1 MSFSAFGV
9 KPLSLNH
16 LIVHQLTRLDAKTDL
31 HLQDE
36 ALTVDDA
43 ALTLVAEVKSSFA
56 GRASKRYGGFS
67 EQAGHFKALT
77 GQWLRDGITF
87 KTWSQQLMERLALAL
102 ENEGVESDGYWL
114 FADEQLESGRQVWF
128 FQLRHKHGLSV
139 THDLN
144 LSDSRL
150 IDYGRLGFGA
160 CLNVT
165 EWEQEAPGQYLTVSF
180 GFGDKALQ
188 DALLNFVDFVATIDT
203 SADTEAFMAVVDAFS
218 VQLPADKGQN
228 YRKKAA
234 EFCIEQDKM
243 GEPVSYRVLSE
254 ELQAD
259 ADASFSQFIEQEQ
272 PSLKESFIPDRKSLK
287 KYIRYSGRSKDVSI
301 SFSNINLGKDVQFD
315 ADNERLII
323 HEIPASLLKQLKGE

>member
-1 MSFSAFGV
+1 M
-9 KPLSLNH
+9 SLNH
-16 LIVHQLTRLDAKTDL
+16 LIIHQLTRLDGNTDL

-36 ALTVDDA
+36 PLTVDDA
-43 ALTLVAEVKSSFA
+43 ALTLLAEAKSSFT
-56 GRASKRYGGFS
+56 GRASKRYGAFADR
-67 EQAGHFKALT
+67 AGHFKALT
-77 GQWLRDGITF
+77 GQWLRDGLTF
-87 KTWSQQLMERLALAL
+87 KTWSQQLMERLALVL

-114 FADEQLESGRQVWF
+114 FADEQLESGRQVWLV
-128 FQLRHKHGLSV
+128 QLRHRQGLSV

-150 IDYGRLGFGA
+150 IDYGRFGFGL

-165 EWEQEAPGQYLTVSF
+165 EWQRDEPGQYLTVSF

-188 DALLNFVDFVATIDT
+188 DTLLNVVDFVATVDT

-228 YRKKAA
+228 YRKKVA

-259 ADASFSQFIEQEQ
+259 ADASFAKYIEQEQ
-272 PSLKESFIPDRKSLK
+272 PSLKASFIPDRKSLK

-301 SFSNINLGKDVQFD
+301 SFSNINLGNDVQFD

>member
-1 MSFSAFGV
+1 V
-9 KPLSLNH
+9 SLNH
-16 LIVHQLTRLDAKTDL
+16 LVVHQLTRLDTKTDL

-36 ALTVDDA
+36 TLPVNDA
-43 ALTLVAEVKSSFA
+43 ALTLVGEVKSSFA
-56 GRASKRYGGFS
+56 GRASKRYGGFAA
-67 EQAGHFKALT
+67 QAGHFKALT
-77 GQWLRDGITF
+77 SQWLRDGITF
-87 KTWSQQLMERLALAL
+87 KTWSQQIMERLALAL
-102 ENEGVESDGYWL
+102 ENDGIESDGHWL
-114 FADEQLESGRQVWF
+114 FADEQLESGRQVWV

-144 LSDSRL
+144 LSNSQL

-160 CLNVT
+160 CLNVSD
-165 EWEQEAPGQYLTVSF
+165 WEQAEASQYLTVSF

-188 DALLNFVDFVATIDT
+188 DALLNFVDFVATVDT

-218 VQLPADKGQN
+218 AQLPADKGQN

-259 ADASFSQFIEQEQ
+259 ADSSFSKYIEQEQ
-272 PSLKESFIPDRKSLK
+272 PTLKETFIPDRKSLK

-301 SFSNINLGKDVQFD
+301 SFSNINLGKDIQFD

-323 HEIPASLLKQLKGE
+323 HEIPASLLKQLRGV